1 MPAVL
6 EKDYEVYLDRLEE
19 FLEDYPGKFVLI
31 RKRKVVSFFPTYEKA
46 LRFGLKQ
53 FGNTPFFIK
62 VIEKEEESCVFSRR
76 HA

>member
-1 MPAVL
+1 MPALL
-6 EKDYEVYLDRLEE
+6 EKDYAVYLDRLDE
-19 FLEDYPGKFVLI
+19 FLEDHQGKFVLI
-31 RKRKVVSFFPTYEKA
+31 RKKKVVNFFPTYEKA

-62 VIEKEEESCVFSRR
+62 VIEKEEESCVFYRR